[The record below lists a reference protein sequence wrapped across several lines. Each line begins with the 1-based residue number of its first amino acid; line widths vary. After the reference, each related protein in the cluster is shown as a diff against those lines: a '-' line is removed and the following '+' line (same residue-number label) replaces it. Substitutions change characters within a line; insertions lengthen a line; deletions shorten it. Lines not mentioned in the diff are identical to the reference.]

1 MFRKLLTQNSLAQ
14 QLSALQLQH
23 APSIQQA
30 VATSAVV
37 AQAATAQRNEAPQRP
52 LGKYWGHRL
61 AAHIKFHKKRETQEH
76 AMVQVRE
83 RAQVFMDPSSSK
95 TCEGDLRVNKLNF
108 WLNNLGIQRS
118 PDQAVSSKRR
128 ASHISRVTVR

>member
-14 QLSALQLQH
+14 HLSALQLQH
-23 APSIQQA
+23 APAIQQA
-30 VATSAVV
+30 AAATSAVA
-37 AQAATAQRNEAPQRP
+37 AQATTTHRNEAPQRP

-61 AAHIKFHKKRETQEH
+61 KAHIKFHTKRETQEQ

-128 ASHISRVTVR
+128 A